1 MPPLPFK
8 ITRVDTSSFD
18 PEVLAPLM
26 RHCKIEGFQMMQR
39 LHDNFVNGSNRFDKK
54 NEGLFIADHES
65 KIVGIGGRN
74 IDPYTAE
81 TGIAR
86 VRHLYVMPEWRY
98 VGVGSL
104 LLKHIIAV
112 PDHAFNKVTVRT
124 DNPAARKFYE
134 VHGFKY
140 VGEGE
145 ITHEM
150 DL

>member
-1 MPPLPFK
+1 MPLPFK
-8 ITRVDTSSFD
+8 IIRIDTGSFD
-18 PEVLAPLM
+18 PEVLATLM

-54 NEGLFIADHES
+54 GEALFIADHET
-65 KIVGIGGRN
+65 KIIGIGGRN
-74 IDPYTAE
+74 IDPYTAD

-98 VGVGSL
+98 IGVGSRL
-104 LLKHIIAV
+104 LNQIIDV
-112 PDHAFNKVTVRT
+112 PERVFKKITVRT

-145 ITHEM
+145 VTHKM